1 MKLAPERLPAAL
13 ATALAPLYVVGGD
26 EPLLV
31 EEAADAVR
39 AAARRHGYTEREVRF
54 VEAGFDWPAFGG
66 ELASGMLFGDRRLVE
81 LRLPTGKPGEAGGRF
96 LQSYAASPSADVLLL
111 ILCGALDGAAR
122 SSRWYQAVERAGV
135 AVQAWPVGP
144 GELADWLRARSARMG
159 LQIESGALALLV
171 DRTEGHLLAA
181 HQALVQLALLAGEHR
196 IDEALVLAVVS
207 HQARFDVQSL
217 AEAAVAGDPLRTRRI
232 LFGLRAEGLEAPL
245 VLWALQRELRLLA
258 SLERGASLPAGL
270 PPRRRR
276 ALDAAR
282 RRAPAAHWRRLLI
295 AGVRID
301 ALVKGLVPGA
311 LWTELIDWTTA
322 IARPCVA
329 GPQDH
334 QRKRIEHER
343 PSQAG

>member
-13 ATALAPLYVVGGD
+13 TGALALVYVIGGD

-39 AAARRHGYTEREVRF
+39 GAARRHGYTEREVRF
-54 VEAGFDWPAFGG
+54 VEPGFDWPAFSG
-66 ELASGMLFGDRRLVE
+66 ELASGLLFSDRRLVE

-96 LQSYAASPSADVLLL
+96 LQSYAAAPSADVLLL

-122 SSRWYQAVERAGV
+122 GSRWYQAVERAGV

-144 GELADWLRARSARMG
+144 AEMTDWLRTRVARMG
-159 LQIESGALALLV
+159 LRIDAGALALLA

-181 HQALVQLALLAGEHR
+181 HQALVQLALLAGER
-196 IDEALVLAVVS
+196 PINEALVLAVVG
-207 HQARFDVQSL
+207 HQARFDVQAL
-217 AEAAVAGDPLRTRRI
+217 AEAAVAGDSLRTRRI
-232 LFGLRAEGLEAPL
+232 LFGLQAEGLEAPL

-258 SLERGASLPAGL
+258 GLERGASLPPGL
-270 PPRRRR
+270 PPRRRQS
-276 ALDAAR
+276 LDAAR
-282 RRAPAAHWRRLLI
+282 RRAPATHWRRLLM
-295 AGVRID
+295 AGVRVD
-301 ALVKGLVPGA
+301 ALAKGLLSGA

-322 IARPCVA
+322 IARPYAA
-329 GPQDH
+329 GPRDH

-343 PSQAG
+343 PSPTG

>member
-1 MKLAPERLPAAL
+1 MKLTPERLPAAL
-13 ATALAPLYVVGGD
+13 TSALAPVYVIGGD

-39 AAARRHGYTEREVRF
+39 TAARRHGYTGREVRF
-54 VEAGFDWPAFGG
+54 VEPGFDWSAFSG
-66 ELASGMLFGDRRLVE
+66 ELASGLLFSERRLVE

-96 LQSYAASPSADVLLL
+96 LQSYAAAPSADVLLL
-111 ILCGALDGAAR
+111 ILCGALDGVAR

-144 GELADWLRARSARMG
+144 AEMTDWLRTRTARMG
-159 LQIESGALALLV
+159 LRIDAGALALLA

-181 HQALVQLALLAGEHR
+181 HQALVQLALLAGER
-196 IDEALVLAVVS
+196 PIDEALVLAVVG
-207 HQARFDVQSL
+207 HQARFDVQAL
-217 AEAAVAGDPLRTRRI
+217 AEAAVAGDPVRTRRI
-232 LFGLRAEGLEAPL
+232 LFGLQAEGLEAPL

-258 SLERGASLPAGL
+258 GLERGASLPPGL
-270 PPRRRR
+270 PPRRRQS
-276 ALDAAR
+276 LDAAR
-282 RRAPAAHWRRLLI
+282 RRAPATHWRRLLM

-301 ALVKGLVPGA
+301 ALAKGLVSGA

-322 IARPCVA
+322 IARPYAA
-329 GPQDH
+329 GPRYH

-343 PSQAG
+343 PSPTG